1 MPLTLDQLRT
11 RMRDHRVVI
20 LDVLSPEAY
29 GHGHIPGAIN
39 IPVSDI
45 RQRAPVEL
53 PDRNQEIIVYCGGP
67 T

>member
-1 MPLTLDQLRT
+1 MSVTLDDLRT

-20 LDVLSPEAY
+20 LDVLAPETFA
-29 GHGHIPGAIN
+29 HGHIPGAIN
-39 IPVSDI
+39 IPVKDI
-45 RQRAPVEL
+45 RERAPVEL

>member
-1 MPLTLDQLRT
+1 MSVTLDQLRT

-29 GHGHIPGAIN
+29 AHGHIPGALN
-39 IPVSDI
+39 IPVKDI
-45 RQRAPVEL
+45 RARAPVEL
-53 PDRNQEIIVYCGGP
+53 PDRNQEVIVYCGGP